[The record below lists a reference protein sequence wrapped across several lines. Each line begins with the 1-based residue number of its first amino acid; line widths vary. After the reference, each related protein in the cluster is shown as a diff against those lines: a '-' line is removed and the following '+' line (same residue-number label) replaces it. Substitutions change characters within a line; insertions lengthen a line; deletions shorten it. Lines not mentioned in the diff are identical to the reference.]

1 MKRVKDALM
10 AQDRGPTIGRTNAM
24 ANILVSGQNGYMPDL
39 TILDGAA
46 NHVKRPLIALLV
58 NAPRGFKDLP
68 DPDAWIGGLK
78 ALVERH
84 PQRIDGLRSALNVET
99 QDVALS
105 GAGEMQQDVSNITRE
120 RSEPVFTW
128 VEKYGKPIKALLEG
142 WIINLLGDPNNK
154 VPMVVTRG
162 LADRVDLLPTYVGAT
177 ILFIE
182 PDPSHTRVVEAWLC
196 TNMYPLTTGP
206 IEGSRDL
213 TAGGETIEMSI
224 NFTAVTQ
231 YTYGV
236 REWAQ
241 RILSSISLANA
252 NPNNAPAFVDKID
265 ADVVRQTDSGYTD
278 QINDASRTFSR

>member
-39 TILDGAA
+39 TILDGSA
-46 NHVKRPLIALLV
+46 NHVKRPLMALLV

-84 PQRIDGLRSALNVET
+84 PQRIEGLRSGLNVET
-99 QDVALS
+99 QEVALS

-128 VEKYGKPIKALLEG
+128 VEKYGKPIKAILEG

-154 VPMVVTRG
+154 IPMVVTRG

-206 IEGSRDL
+206 VEGSRDL
-213 TAGGETIEMSI
+213 TAGGEIIEMSI

-252 NPNNAPAFVDKID
+252 NPNNAPAMADKID
-265 ADVVRQTDSGYTD
+265 ADVARQTDSGYID
-278 QINDASRTFSR
+278 QINDASRTFTR